1 MAQTHDDKQHKI
13 SEITGEQWEN
23 RLQELAKKMRDAKE
37 SQIASGLGEEKQI
50 APPFLSAKNV
60 NVIWLPEDELVI
72 NRVSCG
78 GGRHL
83 PKPADYC
90 IFRGNIDDCIE
101 QLRIS
106 LASLRQYKAILKTLT
121 ADEKKPQ

>member
-1 MAQTHDDKQHKI
+1 MAQTHDDKQHKTLT
-13 SEITGEQWEN
+13 ENRKEWEN
-23 RLQELAKKMRDAKE
+23 RLQELAKKMRDAKQ
-37 SQIASGLGEEKQI
+37 SQIASGLEDEQPI

-60 NVIWLPEDELVI
+60 RVVWLPEDELQI
-72 NRVSCG
+72 NRISCG

-83 PKPADYC
+83 PTPADYC
-90 IFRGNIDDCIE
+90 TFRGDIDDCIE